1 MDSPTATPEAS
12 TPPALPAGQPIERVQ
27 RWGVEFVLLGTAHVS
42 RQSVEAVRALLD
54 AESFD
59 AVAVELC
66 ASRAAGLRDPDQ
78 IRQLDLFR
86 VIREGKVG
94 MVAASLALGAFQ
106 RRMAERFGIEPGAEM
121 VAAMDGADLRALPC
135 WLVDREVGTTL
146 KRAWRGI
153 GFRERMRV
161 LGSLAA
167 GVFGGGDAS
176 EQEIEA
182 LKQGDL
188 LEDAFGEFARDSA
201 PLYRGLIEE
210 RDRYMAASL
219 QQHVER
225 APQVQRV
232 LVVIGAGHLAGIA
245 RLLRETSAEPSSE
258 LAELERIPRAAR
270 WPKWLAVG
278 LVLTLFVVIVYAF
291 FKNPALG
298 RSVLLDWALF
308 TAGLAALGGILAG
321 GHPLSVLIGAAVA
334 PFKPIRIL
342 PPGAFAAMVELLLR
356 RPRVADFEA
365 LKNDLVHW
373 RGWWRN
379 RVARTL
385 LLFMLVNLGALA
397 GEYIAGYRILRAV
410 F

>member
-1 MDSPTATPEAS
+1 MDEQITDIEAGVH
-12 TPPALPAGQPIERVQ
+12 TALPPDQPIERIE
-27 RWGVEFVLLGTAHVS
+27 RWGVEFVFLGTAHVS

-66 ASRAAGLRDPDQ
+66 ASRAAGLRNPDQ
-78 IRQLDLFR
+78 IRQMDLFS

-106 RRMAERFGIEPGAEM
+106 RRLAERFGIEPGAEM
-121 VAAMDGADLRALPC
+121 VAAMDGADQRALPS
-135 WLVDREVGTTL
+135 WLIDREVGTTL

-167 GVFGGGDAS
+167 GVLGGEDAS

-188 LEDAFGEFARDSA
+188 LQDAFGEFARDSA
-201 PLYRGLIEE
+201 SLYRGLIEE

-225 APQVQRV
+225 APQVRRV
-232 LVVIGAGHLAGIA
+232 LVIIGAGHLAGIA
-245 RLLRETSAEPSSE
+245 RLLREGSLEWSRE
-258 LAELERIPRAAR
+258 LLELDRIPRAAR
-270 WPKWLAVG
+270 WPKWLAIGV
-278 LVLTLFVVIVYAF
+278 VLALFTVIAYAF
-291 FKNPALG
+291 LKNPALG
-298 RSVLLDWALF
+298 RSVLLDWVVF
-308 TAGLAALGGILAG
+308 TAGLAALGGVLAG
-321 GHPLSVLIGAAVA
+321 GHPLSVLVGAAVA

-342 PPGAFAAMVELLLR
+342 PPGAFAAMVELLVR

-365 LKNDLVHW
+365 LKGDLVHW

-385 LLFMLVNLGALA
+385 LLFMLVNLGAMA
-397 GEYIAGYRILRAV
+397 GEYIATFRILRAV